1 MVFFVKKGSNFFV
14 NTLNYETSLSV
25 IPAEAGIQSQGESG
39 SIAGFPP
46 EFILAQAGAGMTI

>member
-1 MVFFVKKGSNFFV
+1 M
-14 NTLNYETSLSV
+14 NYETGVNCHSRP
-25 IPAEAGIQSQGESG
+25 PAGGGIQSQGESG